1 MVQTLSLNS
10 PNAAFGVYIAALLV
24 FSVNAI
30 SAKKWSLAFGTIL
43 LSLGFIA
50 HTAFILYRWIE
61 GNHPPFSNQYESLI
75 VFAWWVVALVL
86 FFGFRLPRT
95 NEVHGWLKIG
105 GTLLTL
111 IILGVASFLD
121 PKITPLVPALQSNW
135 LTFHVLVSFLGYGSF
150 GLAAVAG
157 TGIVLCHK
165 KPAGESWENIGYN
178 STVLGFLFLTLG
190 IIAGAIWANSA
201 WGTYWSWDPK
211 ETWSLITWF
220 VYAIALHLRF
230 TRNWKGPKF
239 AWVLISGFGFVLFTY
254 FGVNYILS
262 GLHSYA

>member
-1 MVQTLSLNS
+1 MAQALSINS
-10 PNAAFGVYIAALLV
+10 PNAAFAVYIVTLLA

-30 SAKKWSLAFGTIL
+30 AAKRWSLILGTIF

-50 HTAFILYRWIE
+50 HTVFILYRWIE

-86 FFGFRLPRT
+86 FFGAKLPRA
-95 NEVHGWLKIG
+95 NNVHIWLKIG

-111 IILGVASFLD
+111 IILGVAGFLD

-135 LTFHVLVSFLGYGSF
+135 LTFHVLVTFLGYGSF
-150 GLAAVAG
+150 GIAAVAG
-157 TGIVLCHK
+157 IGLVLSRK
-165 KPAGESWENIGYN
+165 KNGYESWENISYK
-178 STVLGFLFLTLG
+178 STVLGFLFLTIG
-190 IIAGAIWANSA
+190 IIAGAVWANSA

-239 AWVLISGFGFVLFTY
+239 AWVLISGFVFVLFTY
-254 FGVNYILS
+254 FGVNYLLS